1 MPDHR
6 AGGGSGK
13 AAASRDVARP
23 ARRAQVRSMRHGRA
37 RGNGHEQRTR
47 LRTCA
52 NLPCPSSIAVIAMP
66 SFDIVS
72 EVDTHELTNARSEE
86 PTSELQSLMRNSYA
100 VCCLKKKNQ
109 SLLS

>member
-23 ARRAQVRSMRHGRA
+23 ARRAQVRSVRHGRA

-66 SFDIVS
+66 SFDILPQVAP
-72 EVDTHELTNARSEE
+72 HELPNPADHTTPPLTTPPHFKGVKE
-86 PTSELQSLMRNSYA
+86 SY
-100 VCCLKKKNQ
+100 
-109 SLLS
+109 